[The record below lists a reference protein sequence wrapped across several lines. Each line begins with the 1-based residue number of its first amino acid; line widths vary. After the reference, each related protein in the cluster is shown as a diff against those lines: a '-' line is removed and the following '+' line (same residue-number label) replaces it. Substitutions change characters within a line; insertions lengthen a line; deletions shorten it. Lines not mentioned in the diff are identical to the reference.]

1 MSVVSPDCCHG
12 SAGHGVR
19 VEVDAG
25 KMVRA
30 RDERPLRPCRAL
42 ARSHDRLMKRVRGL
56 RAALTNRRV
65 TGTGDAA

>member
-30 RDERPLRPCRAL
+30 RDERPLQPRRAL
-42 ARSHDRLMKRVRGL
+42 AQRRDRIMKRVRGVL
-56 RAALTNRRV
+56 ADRLSA
-65 TGTGDAA
+65 GTGNAA